1 MDVPITRTCVKT
13 LVESVS
19 VTLLILFFQ
28 GDVFDP
34 EADDRSVLHEPHFGD
49 HRAAEKAEHR
59 QRGNKLL
66 GKKERANVRVVR
78 AA

>member
-1 MDVPITRTCVKT
+1 M
-13 LVESVS
+13 ESVS
-19 VTLLILFFQ
+19 VTLLILLFL
-28 GDVFDP
+28 GYVFDP
-34 EADDRSVLHEPHFGD
+34 EADDRSVLHEPHFRD

-59 QRGNKLL
+59 ERGNKLA